1 MTSLQTRF
9 ARATIIL
16 LIIFSLLLAVFLDR
30 MFHRTLLSSEEN
42 RLKGLVYTFISA
54 MDVSD
59 NGVVK
64 VLNLPE
70 AIVENKSLSLAVFDS
85 HQKSIWSSGNKITVE
100 KTPEVGEWFFEYLK
114 NKNHAQQIS
123 FGLTWE
129 SEQPNK
135 EWKYNIVIQD
145 SGDLYRAEMKN
156 FRRML
161 WMWLLI
167 SCIVL
172 LSLQL
177 ILLRLGFRPLQQIA
191 NEISLIE
198 KGEQYKFEK
207 EYPSEL
213 MPLTLSINSL
223 LRHERG
229 QQIRYQQALDNL
241 AHALKTPLTAIK
253 NLSQQKVVTDELLK
267 DLNEQVMRAKDI
279 VDYQLRKAA
288 TVGKSAFI
296 KPMNIREAVEKI
308 SRSIQKVYTHKNIRI
323 DIQIPIDST
332 IQIDEGDFFE
342 MVGNILENAA
352 KYCTSNI
359 LITLSSNQELIIE
372 DDGAGFGNGVLS
384 FVQRG
389 VRQDQRTEGSG
400 IGLSV
405 AFEIISVFGGTLELS
420 KSSSLG
426 GALVKIRFS

>member
-42 RLKGLVYTFISA
+42 RLKGLVYSFISS
-54 MDVSD
+54 MDVSND
-59 NGVVK
+59 GIVNVS
-64 VLNLPE
+64 NLPE
-70 AIVENKSLSLAVFDS
+70 AIAENKSLSVAVLDD
-85 HQKSIWSSGNKITVE
+85 HRRTIWSSGNKIAVDHA
-100 KTPEVGEWFFEYLK
+100 PAVGEWFFEHLK
-114 NKNHAQQIS
+114 KQNHAQQIS

-129 SEQPNK
+129 SDQPNK
-135 EWKYNIVIQD
+135 EWKYTIVIQD
-145 SGDLYRAEMKN
+145 SGDFYRAEMKN

-161 WMWLLI
+161 WIWLFI

-172 LSLQL
+172 LCLQL
-177 ILLRLGFRPLQQIA
+177 VLLRLGFRPLLHIA

-198 KGEQYKFEK
+198 KGQQHKFEN

-213 MPLTLSINSL
+213 MPLTSSINSL

-229 QQIRYQQALDNL
+229 QQVRYQQALDNL

-308 SRSIQKVYTHKNIRI
+308 SRSIQKVYAHKNIQM
-323 DIQIPIDST
+323 DIQIPT
-332 IQIDEGDFFE
+332 EAEIQMDEGDFFE
-342 MVGNILENAA
+342 MVGNVLENAA
-352 KYCTSNI
+352 KYCASKVS
-359 LITLSSNQELIIE
+359 ITFSNQELIIE
-372 DDGAGFGNGVLS
+372 DDGPGFGNGVLS

>member
-9 ARATIIL
+9 ARATVIL

-42 RLKGLVYTFISA
+42 RLKGLVYTFISS
-54 MDVSD
+54 MDVSND
-59 NGVVK
+59 GVVN
-64 VLNLPE
+64 VANLPE
-70 AIVENKSLSLAVFDS
+70 AIGENKNLSIAVLDGQ
-85 HQKSIWSSGNKITVE
+85 QKTIWSNSTNITVGN
-100 KTPEVGEWFFEYLK
+100 PPAVGEWFFEHLK
-114 NKNHAQQIS
+114 KQNHAQQIS

-129 SEQPNK
+129 SDQPNK
-135 EWKYNIVIQD
+135 EWKYTILIQD
-145 SGDLYRAEMKN
+145 SGHFYRGEMKN

-161 WMWLLI
+161 WTWLFI
-167 SCIVL
+167 SCVVL
-172 LSLQL
+172 LFMQL
-177 ILLRLGFRPLQQIA
+177 ILLRLGFKPLKHIA

-198 KGEQYKFEK
+198 NGEQDKFER

-213 MPLTLSINSL
+213 MPLILNINSL
-223 LRHERG
+223 LKHERG
-229 QQIRYQQALDNL
+229 QQVRYQQALDNL

-253 NLSQQKVVTDELLK
+253 NLSQQKVVTDDLLK

-296 KPMNIREAVEKI
+296 KPMNIREAIEKI
-308 SRSIQKVYTHKNIRI
+308 SRSIQKVYSHKNIQI
-323 DIQIPIDST
+323 DIQIPTDST
-332 IQIDEGDFFE
+332 IQMDEGDFFE
-342 MVGNILENAA
+342 VVGNILENAA
-352 KYCTSNI
+352 KYCTSKI
-359 LITLSSNQELIIE
+359 SITFSNQELLIE

-405 AFEIISVFGGTLELS
+405 AYEIITVFGGKLELS

-426 GALVKIRFS
+426 GALVKIHFF

>member
-198 KGEQYKFEK
+198 KGEQYTFEK

-213 MPLTLSINSL
+213 FVEVITSA
-223 LRHERG
+223 E
-229 QQIRYQQALDNL
+229 
-241 AHALKTPLTAIK
+241 
-253 NLSQQKVVTDELLK
+253 QKMSEP
-267 DLNEQVMRAKDI
+267 I
-279 VDYQLRKAA
+279 
-288 TVGKSAFI
+288 FI
-296 KPMNIREAVEKI
+296 KFDRYGRIF
-308 SRSIQKVYTHKNIRI
+308 SRHLYEFNKSYLGKVDNSAWFWW
-323 DIQIPIDST
+323 Q
-332 IQIDEGDFFE
+332 QG
-342 MVGNILENAA
+342 
-352 KYCTSNI
+352 
-359 LITLSSNQELIIE
+359 
-372 DDGAGFGNGVLS
+372 
-384 FVQRG
+384 
-389 VRQDQRTEGSG
+389 
-400 IGLSV
+400 
-405 AFEIISVFGGTLELS
+405 
-420 KSSSLG
+420 
-426 GALVKIRFS
+426 IRFWP